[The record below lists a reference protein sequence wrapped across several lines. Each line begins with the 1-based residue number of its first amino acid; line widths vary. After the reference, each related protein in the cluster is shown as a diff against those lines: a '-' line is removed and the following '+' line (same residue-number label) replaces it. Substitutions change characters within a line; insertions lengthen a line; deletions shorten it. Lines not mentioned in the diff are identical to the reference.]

1 MSEDNTVQPTTNT
14 DPVEESKAVN
24 EVPKEESKPV
34 NEDPKP
40 ENASEKDEN
49 NNEGISEV
57 NDTVLASILTDSKFI
72 SSADL
77 TIAQNYVTSHHTNL
91 IDYFLNQ
98 NVNSFGFLGQA
109 LAKYFDVEYADL
121 DTYQPSREH
130 ISMIPPDIGQEYRL
144 VVYKVKDDMIAVATD
159 NPKRP
164 GLPEELVKI
173 FGADKKF
180 QICYSLPD
188 ELNEILIHYRKP
200 LVTRFNQI
208 IQQQTHIA
216 PEIIDEII
224 KDATAYKVSDIHF
237 EPQETIVLIRFR
249 IDGILHEAGQLPKR
263 YYENILN
270 RLKVQSHMRIDEHNV
285 SQDGA
290 IRYDVDGKPVNVRIS
305 VIPTLDG
312 EKVALRLLAEY
323 SQGLNIK
330 SLGLS
335 TSDKRSFDFQIH
347 RPYGMIMTTGPT
359 GSGKTTTLYSM
370 VKIINSPEINI
381 TTIEDPVEYKII
393 GVNQIQV
400 NILTKLTFSEG
411 LRSVVRQDPDV
422 IMVGEIRDDETAKLA
437 VNAAL
442 TGHLLFST
450 FHANDASSAILRLLD
465 MGVEPFLLSSTLNL
479 VIAQRLVR
487 MIHPSCRSSYTVKM
501 EELKKTF
508 PQAEQFYR
516 GKEVTLFAGQG
527 CEACN
532 FTGYRGRTAIFE
544 LINVTPAMKDV
555 IFKNPTASQITE
567 QARKQGDRTLFED
580 GIDKVQRGVT
590 TITELQRVAEAK
602 Q

>member
-1 MSEDNTVQPTTNT
+1 
-14 DPVEESKAVN
+14 
-24 EVPKEESKPV
+24 
-34 NEDPKP
+34 
-40 ENASEKDEN
+40 
-49 NNEGISEV
+49 
-57 NDTVLASILTDSKFI
+57 
-72 SSADL
+72 
-77 TIAQNYVTSHHTNL
+77 
-91 IDYFLNQ
+91 
-98 NVNSFGFLGQA
+98 
-109 LAKYFDVEYADL
+109 
-121 DTYQPSREH
+121 
-130 ISMIPPDIGQEYRL
+130 
-144 VVYKVKDDMIAVATD
+144 
-159 NPKRP
+159 
-164 GLPEELVKI
+164 
-173 FGADKKF
+173 
-180 QICYSLPD
+180 
-188 ELNEILIHYRKP
+188 
-200 LVTRFNQI
+200 
-208 IQQQTHIA
+208 
-216 PEIIDEII
+216 
-224 KDATAYKVSDIHF
+224 
-237 EPQETIVLIRFR
+237 
-249 IDGILHEAGQLPKR
+249 
-263 YYENILN
+263 
-270 RLKVQSHMRIDEHNV
+270 
-285 SQDGA
+285 
-290 IRYDVDGKPVNVRIS
+290 
-305 VIPTLDG
+305 
-312 EKVALRLLAEY
+312 
-323 SQGLNIK
+323 
-330 SLGLS
+330 
-335 TSDKRSFDFQIH
+335 
-347 RPYGMIMTTGPT
+347 MIMTTGPT

-422 IMVGEIRDDETAKLA
+422 ILVGEIRDDETAKLA

-555 IFKNPTASQITE
+555 IFKNPTAGQITE